1 MNLDDPRHPWAR
13 LTAGARRAADDR
25 DTAAPYGFAT
35 RIAALAYDRKTTSLV
50 ERFALRAVSL
60 AGLLALVSVASN
72 LSTLGTVVSG
82 AEEELEADD
91 PVVLLLG
98 D

>member
-13 LTAGARRAADDR
+13 LTAGARRAAADR

-35 RIAALAYDRKTTSLV
+35 RIAALAHGRKSTSLV
-50 ERFALRAVSL
+50 ARFALRAVGL
-60 AGLLALVSVASN
+60 AGLLALVSVAAN
-72 LSTLGTVVSG
+72 LSTLRVVVGG